1 MSAMGT
7 GNNDKELN
15 FELNI
20 MPVLDIL
27 SVLICF
33 LLLTAVWIQ
42 IGTIDTR
49 QAIGDNSVAGA
60 KNPPS
65 LWITVNTQGAVQ
77 LSLRDLPGAK
87 THEEQIRSAGRGVN
101 WAVLEQK
108 LQALKAKWPD
118 LKTGV
123 VRPEAQASYGDVIR
137 IMDKLKQFEFEG
149 VGLSPLG

>member
-1 MSAMGT
+1 MK
-7 GNNDKELN
+7 KELN

-42 IGTIDTR
+42 IGTIDTK
-49 QAIGDNSVAGA
+49 QAIGDNSTAGA

-65 LWITVNTQGAVQ
+65 LWVTLEKDGTVL
-77 LSLRDLPGAK
+77 LSLRDLPQAK
-87 THEEQIRSAGRGVN
+87 TLEESIAKTVNGVN
-101 WAVLEQK
+101 WATLEAK
-108 LQALKAKWPD
+108 IQALRNKWPE
-118 LKTGV
+118 LKTSI
-123 VRPEAQASYGDVIR
+123 VRPEARASYGDVIH
-137 IMDKLKQFEFEG
+137 IMDQLKKNQFDG